1 MKIDR
6 VYVKQNAKQIIRLSK
21 PSLLAAGLALTVLSA
36 IIGYLSLKLT
46 GIDLNSAMEIMNAS
60 SEGRTELA
68 ASLLTKSMPTG
79 FETFL
84 DLLLRLALAIVGAGF
99 SLFVINTVRKTEPA
113 LGNLLD
119 GFSMM
124 PRLLVLLIL
133 EYVFVTLW
141 SLLFIVPGIIA
152 AYRYSFVVYIM
163 IDHPEMS
170 AMDCIRESKQRTGGY
185 KWQLFV
191 LDLSFLLW
199 LLLCMLPVIGY
210 AVQIYVSPYM
220 ETAKVLYY
228 ETICRKDESFE
239 PVYT

>member
-46 GIDLNSAMEIMNAS
+46 GIDLNSAMEIMNAGS
-60 SEGRTELA
+60 DGRAELA
-68 ASLLTKSMPTG
+68 ASLLTQSMPTG
-79 FETFL
+79 FETLL
-84 DLLLRLALAIVGAGF
+84 DLLLRLALEIVGVGF

-133 EYVFVTLW
+133 EYVFITLW
-141 SLLFIVPGIIA
+141 SLLFIVPGIVA
-152 AYRYSFVVYIM
+152 AYRYSFAVYIM

-170 AMDCIRESKQRTGGY
+170 AMDCIRESKKRTSDY
-185 KWQLFV
+185 KGQLFA
-191 LDLSFLLW
+191 LDLSFLPW
-199 LLLCMLPVIGY
+199 LFLCVMPVIGY

-228 ETICRKDESFE
+228 ETICRKDEGFE
-239 PVYT
+239 EVSA

>member
-1 MKIDR
+1 MRIDR
-6 VYVKQNAKQIIRLSK
+6 VLVKQNAKQIIRQSK
-21 PSLLAAGLALTVLSA
+21 PSLLTAGLMLTVLSA
-36 IIGYLSLKLT
+36 IIGFLSLRLT
-46 GIDLNSAMEIMNAS
+46 GIDMNSAMEIMNAS
-60 SEGRTELA
+60 SEGRGEMA
-68 ASLLTKSMPTG
+68 VDLLTRAMPTG

-133 EYVFVTLW
+133 EYVFITLW
-141 SLLFIVPGIIA
+141 SLLFIIPGIIA
-152 AYRYSFVVYIM
+152 AYRYSFAIYIM

-170 AMDCIRESKQRTGGY
+170 AMECIRESKQKTNGFKG
-185 KWQLFV
+185 QLFM
-191 LDLSFLLW
+191 LDLSFILW
-199 LLLCMLPVIGY
+199 QFLCALPVIGY

-220 ETAKVLYY
+220 ETAKVLFY
-228 ETICRKDESFE
+228 EIICRQNEYHEVSAS
-239 PVYT
+239 